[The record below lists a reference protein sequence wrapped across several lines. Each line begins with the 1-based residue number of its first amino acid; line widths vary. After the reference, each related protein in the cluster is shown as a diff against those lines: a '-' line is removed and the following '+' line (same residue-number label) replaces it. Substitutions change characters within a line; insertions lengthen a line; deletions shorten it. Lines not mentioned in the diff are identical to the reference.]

1 MSILLQR
8 DTAVCIQG
16 ITGQMGQFQTRE
28 MLAYGTRVVAGV
40 SPGKGGT
47 KFEGV
52 PIFNS
57 VDQAVGETGAE
68 LSCLWMG
75 APRAKEAIFEAAE
88 AGIRTLVC
96 VAEFMPVHDMLLVLR
111 RLRGSGTRLI
121 GPNCSGV
128 ISPGQAKAGFYCGEV
143 CAVGDIGVMSKSGTL
158 SYAVLLEL
166 KRRGFG
172 ESTIVGV
179 GGDEMKGTSFR
190 DCLELF
196 EADPATR
203 AIVMVGEVGG
213 RDEEEAAAYITRHV
227 RKPVIAF
234 VAGRTIPPGRSVG
247 HAGAIVK
254 GNKGTYAGKIQAL
267 RAAGVRIAQTIE
279 EIPTLIP
286 AP

>member
-1 MSILLQR
+1 MSILLHR
-8 DTAVCIQG
+8 ETTVCIQG

-57 VDQAVGETGAE
+57 VEQAVDATGAE

-88 AGIRTLVC
+88 AGIRTVVC
-96 VAEFMPVHDMLLVLR
+96 VAEFMPIHDMLLITR
-111 RLRGSGTRLI
+111 RLAGSRTRLV
-121 GPNCSGV
+121 GPNCSGL

-143 CAVGDIGVMSKSGTL
+143 CAEGDIGMMSKSGTL

-166 KRRGFG
+166 KRAGLG

-179 GGDEMKGTSFR
+179 GGDEMKGTTFQ

-196 EADPATR
+196 QADPATR

-213 RDEEEAAAYITRHV
+213 RDEEEAAEYLTHHGG
-227 RKPVIAF
+227 KPVVAF
-234 VAGRTIPPGRSVG
+234 VAGRTIPPGRSIG

-267 RAAGVRIAQTIE
+267 RAAGVRVARTIE
-279 EIPTLIP
+279 EIPALIP
-286 AP
+286 PA

>member
-1 MSILLQR
+1 MSILLHR
-8 DTAVCIQG
+8 DTTVCIQG

-47 KFEGV
+47 QFAGV

-57 VDQAVGETGAE
+57 VQQAVNATGAE

-75 APRAKEAIFEAAE
+75 APRAREAIFEAAE
-88 AGIRTLVC
+88 AGIRTVVC
-96 VAEFMPVHDMLLVLR
+96 VAEFMPIHDMLLITR
-111 RLRGSGTRLI
+111 RLAGSRTRLV
-121 GPNCSGV
+121 GPNCSGL

-143 CAVGDIGVMSKSGTL
+143 CAEGDIGMMSKSGTL

-166 KRRGFG
+166 KRAGLG

-179 GGDEMKGTSFR
+179 GGDEMKGTTFR

-196 EADPATR
+196 QSDPATR

-213 RDEEEAAAYITRHV
+213 RDEEEAAEYLGHHGG
-227 RKPVIAF
+227 KPVVAF
-234 VAGRTIPPGRSVG
+234 VAGRTIPPGRTIG

-267 RAAGVRIAQTIE
+267 RATGVRVARTIE
-279 EIPTLIP
+279 EIPALIP
-286 AP
+286 PA